1 MNAEASAVITFCTW
15 SGWKGYGNKLKSS
28 MKLKRH
34 LPKAPF
40 PPSKPIRNDHYYVNH
55 AGDLVYNGK
64 SPLDTVASIGQ
75 AVTEKSKRNSHAF
88 QTARKQKRWAI
99 IRQMMAEGASCKE
112 MAEETGY
119 TYESVRTAIK
129 KMREA
134 GEILPELKKGPK
146 PKCKK

>member
-1 MNAEASAVITFCTW
+1 
-15 SGWKGYGNKLKSS
+15 

-34 LPKAPF
+34 LPCAPF
-40 PPSKPIRNDHYYVNH
+40 APTKPVKTHTHVNH
-55 AGDLVYNGK
+55 GGDITYYGK
-64 SPLDTVASIGQ
+64 SSLDNVTHIGQ
-75 AVTEKSKRNSHAF
+75 AVTEQSKRNSHAY

>member
-1 MNAEASAVITFCTW
+1 
-15 SGWKGYGNKLKSS
+15 

-34 LPKAPF
+34 LPKSPF
-40 PPSKPIRNDHYYVNH
+40 PPTKPVRNDHCYINH
-55 AGDLVYNGK
+55 AGELVYNGK
-64 SPLDTVASIGQ
+64 SPLDTVTSIGQ
-75 AVTEKSKRNSHAF
+75 AVTEQSKRNSHAF

>member
-1 MNAEASAVITFCTW
+1 MNH
-15 SGWKGYGNKLKSS
+15 S
-28 MKLKRH
+28 MQIKRH

-40 PPSKPIRNDHYYVNH
+40 PPTKPMKTHAHVNCGGAITYY
-55 AGDLVYNGK
+55 GK
-64 SPLDTVASIGQ
+64 SSLDNVANIGQ
-75 AVTEKSKRNSHAF
+75 AVTEQSKRNSHAY
-88 QTARKQKRWAI
+88 QKARKAKRWAI

-119 TYESVRTAIK
+119 TYESVRTTIK